1 MDADWVFVG
10 SGFYEDGDSAKQY
23 LAEGGY
29 MICVANFPMAMLDVA
44 TPSDSNGT
52 DSLAYEAAT
61 EKLPPRESEVIIE
74 LVPRSAKQAAEEKA
88 AAEKLT
94 TEETE

>member
-1 MDADWVFVG
+1 MVADWVFVG

-29 MICVANFPMAMLDVA
+29 MICVANFPMAMLDVT

-52 DSLAYEAAT
+52 ESLAYEAAT
-61 EKLPPRESEVIIE
+61 ERLPPQDSEVMIE
-74 LVPRSAKQAAEEKA
+74 LVPRPAKKA
-88 AAEKLT
+88 AQDKATREK
-94 TEETE
+94 TE